1 MPISASDVERRRA
14 RSHGQK
20 APSRC
25 QELSSPPP
33 LTKLKQQQK
42 WAKKSPLLHSNGR
55 SPFVH
60 MSALTAAETCL
71 LNVPKAFEVWI
82 PANKGW
88 SFPSPT
94 QLHAVARLQTI
105 TIHITDETTRTNN
118 RSKN

>member
-20 APSRC
+20 A
-25 QELSSPPP
+25 SSLVPGAFLPPQI
-33 LTKLKQQQK
+33 LTKLKQRQK

-55 SPFVH
+55 RPFVH

-82 PANKGW
+82 AANKG
-88 SFPSPT
+88 
-94 QLHAVARLQTI
+94 
-105 TIHITDETTRTNN
+105 
-118 RSKN
+118 

>member
-1 MPISASDVERRRA
+1 MPISASDTERRRA

-20 APSRC
+20 A
-25 QELSSPPP
+25 SSPMPGAFLPPP

-55 SPFVH
+55 SPFVR

-82 PANKGW
+82 PANKG
-88 SFPSPT
+88 
-94 QLHAVARLQTI
+94 
-105 TIHITDETTRTNN
+105 
-118 RSKN
+118 